1 MALVNGG
8 QLLTKSLLKQGTEI
22 IFFIEGDPF
31 LKTQRYLA
39 KEPIRLLDV
48 RHEQAAAMM
57 AHAYARVTGG
67 KPGVCMA
74 AAGPGVTNL
83 VTGVAN
89 AFSDCA
95 PIVVLGG
102 SFPGNEADM
111 GAFQELDQL
120 NMMRPITKWAVKV
133 PVTQRIPEYLE
144 LAFRTATSGRPGP
157 VYLDL
162 PLDILSKEVEED
174 KVNFPGHYPT
184 PARPL
189 GDPALITKAIDLL
202 KNAQRPVL
210 LTGSGII
217 WSGASDQLREFV
229 DTVGIPLFTTPQGRG
244 VIPEDHPLC
253 LPSARNFALRNADVI
268 LVVGTRLNF
277 VFTFGRAPRFD
288 PAVKVIQ
295 VDIQPE
301 YISHNRPVDV
311 GIAGDAK
318 MVLGQ
323 LIQEARGKLTGWAKS
338 PWLSKLKEI
347 EAQHQAKSKPI
358 LESDQI
364 PIHTARLCKEVRDFI
379 PRDAVLAVDG
389 NEILTW
395 ARQIINTNIPGH
407 RMNCGPFGCLGVAVP
422 FGIGAKLGKPNA
434 PVFVLS
440 GDGSFGFNGM
450 EMDTAI
456 RHKIPVV
463 VIISNN
469 GSWASM
475 SHDEN
480 VPGKYLGHQRYD
492 LMVSAFGGYGELVES
507 PEDIRPAL
515 ERAVASGKPACLNVI
530 TDPYVKSHQSGL
542 LHYEA

>member
-1 MALVNGG
+1 
-8 QLLTKSLLKQGTEI
+8 
-22 IFFIEGDPF
+22 
-31 LKTQRYLA
+31 
-39 KEPIRLLDV
+39 
-48 RHEQAAAMM
+48 
-57 AHAYARVTGG
+57 
-67 KPGVCMA
+67 
-74 AAGPGVTNL
+74 
-83 VTGVAN
+83 
-89 AFSDCA
+89 
-95 PIVVLGG
+95 
-102 SFPGNEADM
+102 
-111 GAFQELDQL
+111 
-120 NMMRPITKWAVKV
+120 
-133 PVTQRIPEYLE
+133 
-144 LAFRTATSGRPGP
+144 
-157 VYLDL
+157 
-162 PLDILSKEVEED
+162 
-174 KVNFPGHYPT
+174 
-184 PARPL
+184 
-189 GDPALITKAIDLL
+189 
-202 KNAQRPVL
+202 VL
-210 LTGSGII
+210 LTGSGVI

-323 LIQEARGKLTGWAKS
+323 LTQEARGKISGWAES
-338 PWLSKLKEI
+338 PWLSKLKDMES
-347 EAQHQAKSKPI
+347 QHQAKSKPL
-358 LESDQI
+358 LESDQV

-395 ARQIINTNIPGH
+395 ARQIINTYVPGH

-422 FGIGAKLGKPNA
+422 FGIGAKLGKPGA

-492 LMVSAFGGYGELVES
+492 LMVSAFGGYGELVEH